1 MRRWL
6 VLGVFVA
13 AGACTASPPSQVPVP
28 AITSTPVT
36 TVTVAPST
44 SVPPPVTVTVTP
56 PKPTTSPVTKSPW
69 RCEPGYPNCT
79 KAQSQK
85 YLAELEYQ
93 KCLRDPEKI
102 WDIGTQKCRY
112 KTSGEVQW
120 EHFYGPLPPGT
131 P

>member
-1 MRRWL
+1 M
-6 VLGVFVA
+6 A
-13 AGACTASPPSQVPVP
+13 AGACPTSPPNQVPAP

-36 TVTVAPST
+36 TVTATPST
-44 SVPPPVTVTVTP
+44 SVPPPATVTVTP
-56 PKPTTSPVTKSPW
+56 PQPVRTTSSVKKSPW

-85 YLAELEYQ
+85 
-93 KCLRDPEKI
+93 
-102 WDIGTQKCRY
+102 CRY

-120 EHFYGPLPPGT
+120 EHFYGTLPPGT